1 VQPSLRLAP
10 RSAGALDSVRRL
22 TDSGLR
28 LRRRRLRAVWDLVV
42 TNRHRDPNPAPGD
55 GTSVSLTA

>member
-28 LRRRRLRAVWDLVV
+28 LRRRRLRAVSDLVV
-42 TNRHRDPNPAPGD
+42 TNRHRDPNPARGD